1 MSVINKM
8 LRDLDRRAAQL
19 EAPGRPARGALLDGA
34 VAGVAVT
41 PDPMQPYRE
50 SGRRLWMLAPAGG
63 FVLLLLVLLW
73 FSLAMR
79 GRDNAAH
86 TAAVPVAA
94 TMASPGAVVTQ
105 VPPADRL
112 VPAVVVTPG
121 AGVLPQV
128 AASGAQTASATDSVT
143 KATSVAATPV
153 PVIAPA
159 AGPRS
164 AAPEAAQPTMARVST
179 PPASNPVGAVT
190 APLPGRLMAPVAAP
204 SATAVAAPKPEVPPA
219 VAEVRAAGVAWQDGA
234 RESLAQAQRLHAGG
248 AREAATEL
256 LREVL
261 VGIER
266 NHAGDDSAAGSS
278 VVLALVRELVRM
290 ELLQEQYAAVLATLR
305 RHEGST
311 AHQADLWALRAN
323 AAQRLGQHAEASRSY
338 QAALR
343 LRPSE
348 PRWMLGAAV
357 SFAAL
362 GQTATASELAEQA
375 RALGGANPDVLA
387 YLRQL
392 GVTIRER

>member
-79 GRDNAAH
+79 GRDNAAP
-86 TAAVPVAA
+86 TAAVSVAPSGAGAAAVVAPMPLANNPAPVAA
-94 TMASPGAVVTQ
+94 A
-105 VPPADRL
+105 PA
-112 VPAVVVTPG
+112 G
-121 AGVLPQV
+121 AGVLPPP
-128 AASGAQTASATDSVT
+128 ASGATAAPATTS
-143 KATSVAATPV
+143 ATSVAATPV

-311 AHQADLWALRAN
+311 ARQADLWAVRAN
-323 AAQRLGQHAEASRSY
+323 AAQRLGQHTEASRSY

-343 LRPSE
+343 LRPTE